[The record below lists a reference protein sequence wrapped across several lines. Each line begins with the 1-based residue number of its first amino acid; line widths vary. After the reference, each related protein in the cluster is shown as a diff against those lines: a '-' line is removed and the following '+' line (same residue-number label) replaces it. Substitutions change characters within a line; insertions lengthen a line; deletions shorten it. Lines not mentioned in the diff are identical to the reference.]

1 MRLSSIAIG
10 IMLCAALLPGQTK
23 RRAPGFSL
31 PSSGDRQEDLG
42 DYRGKI
48 VLIDIMKTDCP
59 HCGAFARILQQAL
72 FRYGNKIAVLSI
84 APAPDS
90 PATAAKFISDN
101 KVTFPILFDCGQ
113 AVYSYV
119 RPNPLNPRVELPHLY
134 IVDREG
140 YILKDLV
147 FGPET
152 EEVFRGEGLFKELD
166 RILGP
171 ASKPAAPPK

>member
-1 MRLSSIAIG
+1 
-10 IMLCAALLPGQTK
+10 MLCAALLPGQTK

-31 PSSGDRQEDLG
+31 PSSNDRQEDLG

-48 VLIDIMKTDCP
+48 VLIDIMKTDCE
-59 HCGAFARILQQAL
+59 HCRVFARILQKAL
-72 FRYGNKIAVLSI
+72 FRYGDKIAVLSI

-90 PATAAKFISDN
+90 PTTAAKFISEN
-101 KVTFPILFDCGQ
+101 NIQYPILFDCGQ
-113 AVYSYV
+113 VVYSYV
-119 RPNPLNPRVELPHLY
+119 LPNPLNPRIDLPHLY
-134 IVDREG
+134 IVDRNG

-166 RILGP
+166 RILAAP
-171 ASKPAAPPK
+171 APPK